1 MVVPL
6 RPATIDEGTRFA
18 VTPRLGRGTGT
29 ITWSLIHGPEGMEVD
44 PNTGEVTWVA
54 TACAGLVEAKIQAEG
69 PGGQG
74 SNAFTITVV
83 SPPAI
88 EPIAD
93 VTIHEGERLST
104 VITLTKGTGPID
116 FEVSGHPRGTYITL
130 PERRIT
136 WKASTAASP
145 VTFKIVAKGPTGTA
159 EQSFRVTVVPRNE
172 VTSCSTER
180 RPPPKKSEPQCCE
193 FHLTLSC
200 GHVGDRENIKSS
212 PRGYT
217 MKFPPTGA
225 AAPNERRASARTP
238 DDLKTFVVGEDTR
251 YPVYQVLAGRARDKA
266 DQVTCTIEHEPG
278 CVEGGA
284 YSVCVLRKGQSSSL
298 ETLSW
303 TELRSKP
310 TEAEEYGLVATAE
323 AEFSNVPL
331 KGEWR
336 ALTRY
341 NPFRW
346 RSLPRNQWDV
356 AVVDEAGSIVRRD
369 GQPLRVTVEA
379 CSNITWVIAVTFS
392 RSFGMWQGAKVT
404 GLPGI
409 DPDGF
414 QIESTTTPADPD
426 NPDDLVTPAVPEQ
439 IRSDWGWVLT
449 GKAQVSYDHYT
460 HRFEAR
466 LLENLQNSLG
476 FLSVLDSA
484 FSFLNTALSFA
495 PMVKGRVRK
504 PSLSLDFTAGPYEQ
518 GGVGLVGYQGTL
530 GLHAQPLFG
539 AQFELNLLNML
550 LLAFP
555 ATAPAVAIL
564 RALKYGVGVKGI
576 ARVKA
581 DIGVYLIVGGEIGLD
596 LSWTYQQPDGWAARG
611 MIDASVDFKIE
622 GRIEAEVHVLV
633 VSAGA
638 GVKVGAKSAVGM
650 CLKAASGG
658 GPTVQGQTR
667 WEGLVLYSTYYY
679 KAGLKIGWFS
689 KHKDHTTEK
698 SLVVAKPRYW
708 PKAPASKA
716 KDEPSAGSQDASS
729 FPKQPFD
736 IFSGVG
742 TRGEEVELD
751 PEALDE
757 QANKP
762 TPKKKKRK
770 KKKRF
775 GFG

>member
-1 MVVPL
+1 MPL
-6 RPATIDEGTRFA
+6 RPATIDEGELLS
-18 VTPRLGRGTGT
+18 VTPRLGRGSGE
-29 ITWSLIHGPEGMEVD
+29 ITWSLVYGPDGMKVD
-44 PNTGEVTWVA
+44 SSTGEVTWVA
-54 TACAGLVEAKIQAEG
+54 TASKDPVEAKVQAEG
-69 PGGQG
+69 PGGQ
-74 SNAFTITVV
+74 SRTAFTITVV
-83 SPPAI
+83 CPVVLQ
-88 EPIAD
+88 PIAD
-93 VTIHEGERLST
+93 VTLHEGERLST

-116 FEVSGHPRGTYITL
+116 FEVSGHPRGTYIAL

-145 VTFKIVAKGPTGTA
+145 ITFKVVAKGPTGTA
-159 EQSFRVTVVPRNE
+159 EESFRVTVVPRDE
-172 VTSCSTER
+172 VTSCATER
-180 RPPPKKSEPQCCE
+180 RPRPKKAELQCCD
-193 FHLTLSC
+193 FQLKLNC
-200 GHVGDRENIKSS
+200 GHVGEQENIKSS

-217 MKFPPTGA
+217 MKFPPTGTA
-225 AAPNERRASARTP
+225 VPNEKRASARSA
-238 DDLKTFVVGEDTR
+238 DDLKKFVVGEETR

-266 DQVTCTIEHEPG
+266 DTVTCTVEHESG
-278 CVEGGA
+278 CVDGEP

-323 AEFSNVPL
+323 AEFSNAPL
-331 KGEWR
+331 QGEWR

-346 RSLPRNQWDV
+346 RSLPRSQWDV
-356 AVVDEAGSIVRRD
+356 AVVDEGGSIVRRD

-392 RSFGMWQGAKVT
+392 RSFGVWQGAKVT

-409 DPDGF
+409 DPGGF
-414 QIESTTTPADPD
+414 QVESTTTPADPD

-495 PMVKGRVRK
+495 PFVKGRVRK
-504 PSLSLDFTAGPYEQ
+504 PSLSLDFTASPYEQ

-555 ATAPAVAIL
+555 ATAPSVAIL

-596 LSWTYQQPDGWAARG
+596 LSWTYQQPDGWSASG

-622 GRIEAEVHVLV
+622 GRIEAELHVLV

-638 GVKVGAKSAVGM
+638 GVKVGAKTAVGM

-667 WEGLVLYSTYYY
+667 WEGVVLYSTYYY

-698 SLVVAKPRYW
+698 SLVVAKARYW
-708 PKAPASKA
+708 PKAPAAKA
-716 KDEPSAGSQDASS
+716 KGEPSAEPADASS

-736 IFSGVG
+736 IFSGTG
-742 TRGEEVELD
+742 TRGEEVDLD
-751 PEALDE
+751 AEALAE
-757 QANKP
+757 QARKP
-762 TPKKKKRK
+762 TPKKKK